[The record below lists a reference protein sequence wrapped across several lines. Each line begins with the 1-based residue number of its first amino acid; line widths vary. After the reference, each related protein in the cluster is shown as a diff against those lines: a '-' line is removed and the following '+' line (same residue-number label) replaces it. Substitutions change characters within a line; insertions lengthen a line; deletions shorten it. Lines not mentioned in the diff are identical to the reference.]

1 MAAMVTLE
9 HLPHMVKRQ
18 ADATRWAVK
27 NMATV
32 GALPLAVKPSAIEQ
46 NNRLLVSGDGLK

>member
-18 ADATRWAVK
+18 AHATRRAVK